1 MLPLSIVRMVSDSP
15 LTPTELVLQDIAE
28 NRIPPYLYKY
38 RDTGENTRNIF
49 TQSKLYFAQ
58 PHQFNDPFDCQLA
71 IDTTCTK
78 AELNQ
83 FIKRN
88 NSHLIRAERREIF
101 EKYLNNPALLRS
113 IINEAAHDSLSR
125 TGICCFGPN
134 ELNLLMWAHYS
145 DSHRGLCLKFD
156 VAADPNAFVFPFKV
170 KYRDNYPRLNH
181 ISTAEGVSVREMVI
195 TKSKDWEYEN
205 EFRIMKFQDT
215 GLHMFKKQAL
225 VGVTFGC
232 KASNIFIQEIKT
244 LADDNGFEHIN
255 FNKAHVS
262 QSKFAVIIR
271 PV

>member
-1 MLPLSIVRMVSDSP
+1 
-15 LTPTELVLQDIAE
+15 
-28 NRIPPYLYKY
+28 
-38 RDTGENTRNIF
+38 
-49 TQSKLYFAQ
+49 
-58 PHQFNDPFDCQLA
+58 
-71 IDTTCTK
+71 
-78 AELNQ
+78 
-83 FIKRN
+83 
-88 NSHLIRAERREIF
+88 
-101 EKYLNNPALLRS
+101 
-113 IINEAAHDSLSR
+113 
-125 TGICCFGPN
+125 
-134 ELNLLMWAHYS
+134 
-145 DSHRGLCLKFD
+145 
-156 VAADPNAFVFPFKV
+156 
-170 KYRDNYPRLNH
+170 
-181 ISTAEGVSVREMVI
+181 MVI